1 MPSNALPRGYR
12 LDEYVVESVLGTG
25 GFGIT
30 YKAQDRKLGTW
41 VAIKEYFPQDFAGRN
56 EAMAIVPLPGQPG
69 EHYEWGRQQFLKE
82 VRALARFRHHN
93 IVRVLRFLELNGT
106 AYMIMDYESG
116 QGLHDY
122 IEKHGQPDERML
134 MQVFVPMLNGLQAVH
149 QAGLLHLDIK
159 PANIF
164 LRTDRSPMLIDFGSV
179 KNMARPSDGEGQVVL
194 TPAYAAI
201 EQYPGHGKQ
210 GPWTDIYSI
219 GASLYRCVSGGD
231 PVDAYIRAQMLR
243 DGLPDPLTPAAQLE
257 RSGYSVYLRECIDWA
272 MQIDAMKR
280 PKDAAAFQEALMGK
294 GIAGRKPASAKRPP
308 EPRAPVQSTP
318 KANDTATS
326 NKQPPSGNWTVVDGV
341 TDLAPPTSP
350 PDAPDIVGISRSF
363 SLRRTIQVGVVLAVI
378 AGAAVVF
385 SNYPGSVKQINAAIS
400 SMSSLFDRTRELATG
415 EKAPNEVRYVGGVD
429 PVPEEQ
435 GKKGAE

>member
-1 MPSNALPRGYR
+1 MSSNALPRGYR
-12 LDEYVVESVLGTG
+12 LDEYVIDSVLGTG

-41 VAIKEYFPQDFAGRN
+41 VAIKEYFPQEFASRSA
-56 EAMAIVPLPGQPG
+56 AMTIVPQPGQPG

-82 VRALARFRHHN
+82 VRALARFRHNN

-106 AYMIMDYESG
+106 AYMVMDYEAG

-134 MQVFVPMLNGLQAVH
+134 LQVFVPVLNGLQAVH

-179 KNMARPSDGEGQVVL
+179 NNMARPSDGAGQVVL

-257 RSGYSVYLRECIDWA
+257 RGKYSAYLRECIDWA

-280 PKDAAAFQEALMGK
+280 PKDVAAFQEALMGK
-294 GIAGRKPASAKRPP
+294 GIAGRKPVLAKQPKPP
-308 EPRAPVQSTP
+308 APRAPVQPPP
-318 KANDTATS
+318 KAQAPQDS
-326 NKQPPSGNWTVVDGV
+326 WTVVDGV
-341 TDLAPPTSP
+341 TDLAPSQTSP
-350 PDAPDIVGISRSF
+350 PDANEFAGTSWSF
-363 SLRRTIQVGVVLAVI
+363 SLRRTIQVGVVLGVI
-378 AGAAVVF
+378 AGTALVF
-385 SNYPGSVKQINAAIS
+385 SNYPGSVKHINAAKAS
-400 SMSSLFDRTRELATG
+400 LSSLFDRSKALVTG
-415 EKAPNEVRYVGGVD
+415 EQAPGEVRYVGGVD
-429 PVPEEQ
+429 PVSEEQ
-435 GKKGAE
+435 GKKAAE

>member
-1 MPSNALPRGYR
+1 MSSNALPRGYR
-12 LDEYVVESVLGTG
+12 LDEYVIDSVLGTG

-41 VAIKEYFPQDFAGRN
+41 VAIKEYFPQDLAGRN
-56 EAMAIVPLPGQPG
+56 EAMTIVPLPGQTG

-106 AYMIMDYESG
+106 AYMIMDYEAG

-134 MQVFVPMLNGLQAVH
+134 LQVFVPVLNGLQAVH

-231 PVDAYIRAQMLR
+231 PVDAYVRAQMLR

-257 RSGYSVYLRECIDWA
+257 RGGYSVYLRECIDWA
-272 MQIDAMKR
+272 MQLDAMQR
-280 PKDAAAFQEALMGK
+280 PKDVAALQEALMGK
-294 GIAGRKPASAKRPP
+294 GIAGRKPAPVKRPQP
-308 EPRAPVQSTP
+308 PAPRAPAPPSP
-318 KANDTATS
+318 KAQA
-326 NKQPPSGNWTVVDGV
+326 PSGSWTVIDGV
-341 TDLAPPTSP
+341 TDLAPSQAP
-350 PDAPDIVGISRSF
+350 PDAPDIVATPGSF
-363 SLRRTIQVGVVLAVI
+363 SLRRTIQIGVVLAVI
-378 AGAAVVF
+378 AGVVVVF
-385 SNYPGSVKQINAAIS
+385 NNYPGSIKQINAAIS
-400 SMSSLFDRTRELATG
+400 TVSSLFDRTKELATG
-415 EKAPNEVRYVGGVD
+415 EKAPGDVRYVGGVD
-429 PVPEEQ
+429 PVPQAPE
-435 GKKGAE
+435 K

>member
-1 MPSNALPRGYR
+1 MNALPRGYR
-12 LDEYVVESVLGTG
+12 LDEYIIDSVLGTG

-30 YKAQDRKLGTW
+30 YKAQDRKLGTG
-41 VAIKEYFPQDFAGRN
+41 VAIKEYFPQDLASRN
-56 EAMAIVPLPGQPG
+56 EAMTIVPLPGQAG
-69 EHYEWGRQQFLKE
+69 ENYEWGRQQFIKE

-106 AYMIMDYESG
+106 AYMIMDYEAG

-134 MQVFVPMLNGLQAVH
+134 LQVFVPVLNGLQAVH

-164 LRTDRSPMLIDFGSV
+164 LRSDRSPMLIDFGSV

-231 PVDAYIRAQMLR
+231 PVDAYVRAQMLR
-243 DGLPDPLTPAAQLE
+243 DGLPDPLTPAAQSE
-257 RSGYSVYLRECIDWA
+257 RGGYSVYLRECIDWA
-272 MQIDAMKR
+272 MQLDAMQR
-280 PKDAAAFQEALMGK
+280 PKDVAAFQEALMGK
-294 GIAGRKPASAKRPP
+294 GIAGRKPMPVKRPQP
-308 EPRAPVQSTP
+308 PAPRAPTPPAP
-318 KANDTATS
+318 KAQAPQDS
-326 NKQPPSGNWTVVDGV
+326 WTVVDGV
-341 TDLAPPTSP
+341 TDLAPSQTSP
-350 PDAPDIVGISRSF
+350 PDAPDTVAMPGSF
-363 SLRRTIQVGVVLAVI
+363 SLRRTMQVGVVLTVI
-378 AGAAVVF
+378 VGAVVVF
-385 SNYPGSVKQINAAIS
+385 NNYPGSIKQLNAAIS
-400 SMSSLFDRTRELATG
+400 TVSSLFDRIKELATG
-415 EKAPNEVRYVGGVD
+415 EKAPSDVRYVGGVD
-429 PVPEEQ
+429 PVPQAPE
-435 GKKGAE
+435 K